1 MSTLDQIEARLSA
14 ATPGP
19 WAWRNTSEP
28 YLMGVRTR
36 IVMAFRR
43 MGTQGAQPQFRDAH
57 GLLVDA
63 GRENINDFPDAAL
76 IANAPADLA
85 SLAAALRAIQALHRP
100 YRTHNALS
108 NPEFWYEVCTVCADS
123 EGDARLWPCPT
134 TKAMADLLGGDPA

>member
-1 MSTLDQIEARLSA
+1 MSRLDEIERRLAA

-19 WAWRNTSEP
+19 WAWRNTAEP

-43 MGTQGAQPQFRDAH
+43 MGTQGAQPQFRDDH

-63 GRENINDFPDAAL
+63 GKANLNAFPDAVL

-85 SLAAALRAIQALHRP
+85 ALVQFARAVEAARRRSVESGGTAMHLRRL
-100 YRTHNALS
+100 L
-108 NPEFWYEVCTVCADS
+108 D
-123 EGDARLWPCPT
+123 DATAELN
-134 TKAMADLLGGDPA
+134 GGAS